1 MKRVVQQELTFR
13 DGSKISYATSPNGE
27 VRRVIDYAATKDK
40 PAEHKDNAGKYYY
53 LKTLKDFK
61 EIGRDIYSELEY
73 ICSKTTAKF
82 DMDLYRDIYQRIEAR
97 GFFEQAEVFFCAIY
111 LEMVD
116 YEATKLYEGRLS
128 KEMVLVGCKA
138 VLLDNVYFRKA
149 ANLYTNDEY

>member
-1 MKRVVQQELTFR
+1 MKVIVQQELKFR

-27 VRRVIDYAATKDK
+27 IRRVIDYAATKDN
-40 PAEHKDNAGKYYY
+40 PAEHKDPAGKYYY
-53 LKTLKDFK
+53 LETLKDFK

-82 DMDLYRDIYQRIEAR
+82 DMSLCRVIYRRIEAR

-116 YEATKLYEGRLS
+116 YEATKLYEGRLG
-128 KEMVLVGCKA
+128 KEMVLEGCKA
-138 VLLDNVYFRKA
+138 VLLDYVPYKKA
-149 ANLYTNDEY
+149 ANLYTSDDY